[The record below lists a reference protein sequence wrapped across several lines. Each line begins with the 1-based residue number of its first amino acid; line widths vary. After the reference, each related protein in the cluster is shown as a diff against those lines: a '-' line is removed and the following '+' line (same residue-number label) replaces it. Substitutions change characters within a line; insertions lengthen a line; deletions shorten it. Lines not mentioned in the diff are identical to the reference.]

1 MVSIMKH
8 WTLIAVSACLLAFSA
23 CNESTGP
30 VIHPNDIIGRVLDA
44 DGRPVANAV
53 IALELE
59 FVELPATPA
68 DKPTL
73 SVRFTMP
80 ATGLTQLW
88 ITSFCDEDTVRL
100 LVNEALPTGEY
111 WIQWNGL
118 DDVGHQ
124 VPDGV
129 YWVHLVTPTEN
140 WSQPILMANLGYA
153 GLPEGRE
160 VAPQA
165 ASTPDGRFRLG
176 QGCLPF
182 EFEFPAIGEPYG
194 TIGLAITRRV
204 RVWALHDGYAPTCS
218 DWVTID
224 ADDGASVVIT
234 LSR

>member
-1 MVSIMKH
+1 MKH

-53 IALELE
+53 IALEHE
-59 FVELPATPA
+59 FEWCPRPA

-80 ATGLTQLW
+80 ATCLTQLW

-100 LVNEALPTGEY
+100 LVNEALPTGEH

-118 DDVGHQ
+118 DVVGHQ

-165 ASTPDGRFRLG
+165 AVVAGRP
-176 QGCLPF
+176 LPPRPGL
-182 EFEFPAIGEPYG
+182 PA
-194 TIGLAITRRV
+194 LRV
-204 RVWALHDGYAPTCS
+204 RVSGHRRTVRHHRPGHHPARARVGPSRWICANLQRLG
-218 DWVTID
+218 TID